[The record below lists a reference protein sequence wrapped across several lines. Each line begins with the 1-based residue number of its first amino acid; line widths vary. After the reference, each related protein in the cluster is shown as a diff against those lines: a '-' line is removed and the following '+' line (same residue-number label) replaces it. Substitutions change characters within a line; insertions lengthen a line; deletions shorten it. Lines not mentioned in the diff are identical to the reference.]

1 MGPNQDIGWDH
12 ATPIGN
18 DRKVAKCN
26 YCGKIIHGGITR
38 MKQHIGHVV
47 GQETLDS
54 R

>member
-1 MGPNQDIGWDH
+1 MGPNQVIGWDH

-18 DRKVAKCN
+18 DRKVTKCN